1 MSLPDTAL
9 AGVREQFAAANVPLD
24 RAQPLFDAHMA
35 ALKTAVDATRQA
47 ATEHWQT
54 TQREW
59 QDQLRAD
66 KDIGGVKLDQSIKD
80 IRGGAKNLLGD
91 QGAKDLFT
99 ALNLTGAGNNPAIV
113 KAMHKAF
120 STHAAATNVGGN
132 PTAGTGKSAAEV
144 MYPTQAKLGNGQ
156 TA

>member
-1 MSLPDTAL
+1 MPDAAL
-9 AGVREQFAAANVPLD
+9 AGVREQFAAANVPPD

-47 ATEHWQT
+47 ATEHWQS

-66 KDIGGVKLDQSIKD
+66 KDIGGDKLDKSIQA

-91 QGAKDLFT
+91 QAAKDLFT

-120 STHAAATNVGGN
+120 ATHAAATSVGGR
-132 PTAGTGKSAAEV
+132 PTGTGGKSAAEV
-144 MYPTQAKLGNGQ
+144 MYPTQAALGNAQ
-156 TA
+156 SA